1 MSKKTSKSKK
11 QAQTESAARRAPREL
26 LVGVLATLGGLL
38 TVVLIVVA
46 ARQAELPFCGSGSDC
61 DIVQGS
67 RWSMLLG
74 LPIAVWGLFVYAL
87 IAAAALFGFK
97 RQSRWRAII
106 FFATIGFAVSIYLNL
121 IAVTV
126 IEATCAYCLVSF
138 ALITVLYALSWRAG
152 GIDGLKGWRLGSTAT
167 ALIVVGLMHLNYAGA
182 FDPAAGPED
191 PYLRGLAE
199 HLDASGAKF
208 YGAYW
213 CPHCQEQK
221 IVFGASAKRLPYVE
235 CSPNGQRGVRS
246 TACIGADIRN
256 YPTWIIGGQRFE
268 RAMTPKLLARYS
280 AYTAPPPSGR
290 E

>member
-1 MSKKTSKSKK
+1 MSKKTSRSKK
-11 QAQTESAARRAPREL
+11 HPQVEAAARAVPREL
-26 LVGVLATLGGLL
+26 LVGALATLGAAL

-46 ARQAELPFCGSGSDC
+46 ARQAELPFCGDGSDC

-74 LPIAVWGLFVYAL
+74 LPIAVWGFLVYGF
-87 IAAAALFGFK
+87 IAFAALLGLK
-97 RQSRWRAII
+97 RQSRWRAIV
-106 FFATIGFAVSIYLNL
+106 FLATVGFAVSIYLNI

-138 ALITVLYALSWRAG
+138 ALITLLYALSWRAG
-152 GIDGLKGWRLGSTAT
+152 GTGGLNGWRLGSTA
-167 ALIVVGLMHLNYAGA
+167 AAIIVVGLMHLHYAGA

-199 HLDASGAKF
+199 HLEANGAKF
-208 YGAYW
+208 YGAFW

-221 IVFGASAKRLPYVE
+221 LVFGASAKRLPYVE
-235 CSPNGQRGVRS
+235 CSPNGQRGARS
-246 TACIGADIRN
+246 TACIGADISN

-268 RAMTPKLLARYS
+268 RAMTSKLLARYS
-280 AYTAPPPSGR
+280 GYAAAPPPAS